1 MEEKTFKQFVEF
13 VSEKWGYRVYKTSP
27 ETALIVGKFEPEEI
41 VEPEDDFV
49 NNSSIKFEEPDY
61 TNQIKTTQL
70 IDIGDGKL
78 QCATCGYI
86 YYGTPRSIS
95 CIGCG
100 KFFSK
105 EVIK

>member
-1 MEEKTFKQFVEF
+1 MEEKTFQKFVEMAA
-13 VSEKWGYRVYKTSP
+13 KWGYRVYKTSP
-27 ETALIVGKFEPEEI
+27 ETALIVGEFEPEEI
-41 VEPEDDFV
+41 VEPEDDFISS
-49 NNSSIKFEEPDY
+49 SSIKFEEPDY

-70 IDIGDGKL
+70 IDIGDGNM

-105 EVIK
+105 EK